1 MVDFTNAFCKY
12 LTILESTRQLFVFF
26 NLEYKIL
33 CDSAFVVSGAEILNE
48 VREICRDHI
57 MWDLLCH
64 DKVFRFENNC
74 SGELVK
80 EGKW

>member
-26 NLEYKIL
+26 NLEYEIL

-48 VREICRDHI
+48 NLQGPYHVGSP
-57 MWDLLCH
+57 MP
-64 DKVFRFENNC
+64 
-74 SGELVK
+74 
-80 EGKW
+80 